1 MKHTIIIEFIA
12 AFFVFSY
19 LYKKLTLYLSRRWFK
34 GNITLVN
41 FNTIRSL
48 YLAEEVRT
56 WMNTAIEYAIFIVVA
71 IYANNYSNITT
82 VFRIDILKLLIALPV
97 IYDLTSLYILHQL
110 NNKFYQLINESD
122 EKQLI
127 FVQKLYPKLKS
138 KNKISD

>member
-127 FVQKLYPKLKS
+127 FVQKLYPKLKF